1 MAQAKKSEGKSTEQ
15 EHYEGKPLSP
25 AEDPSFHVEEWPEA
39 YDMPVP
45 ENETDAQRQARE
57 DLTAQRDERRQAAD
71 EARQAAEQQRQEAAQ
86 AAQQPAPAPAAPKSS

>member
-25 AEDPSFHVEEWPEA
+25 TEDPSFHVEEWPEA

-57 DLTAQRDERRQAAD
+57 ELTAQRDERKQATEQAA
-71 EARQAAEQQRQEAAQ
+71 QAAQQQRQEAAQ
-86 AAQQPAPAPAAPKSS
+86 AAQQPAPAPEPKSS